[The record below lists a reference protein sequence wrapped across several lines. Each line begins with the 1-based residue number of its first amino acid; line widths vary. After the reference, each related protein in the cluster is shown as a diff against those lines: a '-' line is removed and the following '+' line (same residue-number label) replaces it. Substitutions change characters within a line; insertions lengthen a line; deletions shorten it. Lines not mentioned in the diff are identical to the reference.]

1 MSENKSVLEQ
11 VLEHLLAEDE
21 AKAKEL
27 LHGFMVEKSRDIYES
42 LLDEDAL
49 EEAIEDVTS
58 EEAVEEEMK
67 PKSKKK
73 DDKDMKESEESDE
86 EAVEEAE
93 ESDDEAVEET
103 VAGSPSED
111 FYDEVEANV
120 GADESGVNEEDE
132 DEMEPE
138 MDMDDESDD
147 KDDEEVEDRVDDLEA
162 QLDELKA
169 EFEKLM
175 ADEDGDDDMKDMD
188 MADAEA
194 DLEDEM
200 EMESVAEEEIDLDEE
215 VEEELEEATQFSK
228 EQKPVNDASGDH
240 TASPKFPKKESFGTS
255 EKELFGSDGGEGSKA
270 GGAKDNP
277 ASDNIG
283 EEPKAHPAPKVSAEK
298 SESPIAGKV
307 K

>member
-49 EEAIEDVTS
+49 EEAIEEEVAS
-58 EEAVEEEMK
+58 E
-67 PKSKKK
+67 
-73 DDKDMKESEESDE
+73 E

-93 ESDDEAVEET
+93 ESEEEAVEE
-103 VAGSPSED
+103 AEESEEEAKKKLQQDLKD

-120 GADESGVNEEDE
+120 GADESGVNEDDDE
-132 DEMEPE
+132 MDMEPE
-138 MDMDDESDD
+138 MDMDDESED
-147 KDDEEVEDRVDDLEA
+147 KGEEEVEDRVDDLEA

-175 ADEDGDDDMKDMD
+175 ADDEDGDDEV
-188 MADAEA
+188 ADAEA

-215 VEEELEEATQFSK
+215 VAEEELEEATQFSK

-283 EEPKAHPAPKVSAEK
+283 EEPKAHPAPKVSADK

>member
-21 AKAKEL
+21 EKASEL

-49 EEAIEDVTS
+49 EEAIE
-58 EEAVEEEMK
+58 EEVA
-67 PKSKKK
+67 
-73 DDKDMKESEESDE
+73 SDE

-93 ESDDEAVEET
+93 ESDDEAVEEAEESDEEAVEET

-120 GADESGVNEEDE
+120 SADESGFNEEDK

-138 MDMDDESDD
+138 MDMDDESED
-147 KDDEEVEDRVDDLEA
+147 KGDEEVEDRVDDLEA

-175 ADEDGDDDMKDMD
+175 GDEEKDEMEPEMDMD
-188 MADAEA
+188 GAEA

-228 EQKPVNDASGDH
+228 EQKPVNDASGDN

-283 EEPKAHPAPKVSAEK
+283 EEPKAAPAPKVSSEK

>member
-21 AKAKEL
+21 EKASEL

>member
-49 EEAIEDVTS
+49 EEAIEEEVAS
-58 EEAVEEEMK
+58 E
-67 PKSKKK
+67 
-73 DDKDMKESEESDE
+73 E

-93 ESDDEAVEET
+93 ESEEEAVEEAEESEEEAVEET

-120 GADESGVNEEDE
+120 GADESGVNEDDDE
-132 DEMEPE
+132 MDMEPE
-138 MDMDDESDD
+138 MDMDDESED
-147 KDDEEVEDRVDDLEA
+147 KGEEEVEDRVDDLEA

-175 ADEDGDDDMKDMD
+175 ADDEDGDDEV
-188 MADAEA
+188 ADAEA

-215 VEEELEEATQFSK
+215 VAEEELEEATQFSK

-283 EEPKAHPAPKVSAEK
+283 EEPKAHPAPKVSADK

>member
-1 MSENKSVLEQ
+1 MRLSVALIIRRVTMSENKSVLEQ

-21 AKAKEL
+21 EKASEL

-49 EEAIEDVTS
+49 EEAIEDVAS
-58 EEAVEEEMK
+58 EDEAVEEA
-67 PKSKKK
+67 
-73 DDKDMKESEESDE
+73 EESDE

-120 GADESGVNEEDE
+120 DGDESGVNEEDE

-138 MDMDDESDD
+138 MDMDDESED

-175 ADEDGDDDMKDMD
+175 GDEDKGDDDMDMD

-277 ASDNIG
+277 VSDNIG
-283 EEPKAHPAPKVSAEK
+283 EEPKAAQAPKVSSEK

>member
-49 EEAIEDVTS
+49 EEAIEEEVAS
-58 EEAVEEEMK
+58 EEEAVEEA
-67 PKSKKK
+67 
-73 DDKDMKESEESDE
+73 EESDE

-93 ESDDEAVEET
+93 ESDEEAVEET

-120 GADESGVNEEDE
+120 GADESGVNEED
-132 DEMEPE
+132 DEEEIGPE
-138 MDMDDESDD
+138 LDMDDESED
-147 KDDEEVEDRVDDLEA
+147 KGEEEVEDRVDDLEA

-175 ADEDGDDDMKDMD
+175 ADDEDGDVEV
-188 MADAEA
+188 ADAEA

-200 EMESVAEEEIDLDEE
+200 EMESFAEEEIDLDEE
-215 VEEELEEATQFSK
+215 VAEEELEEATQFSK

-283 EEPKAHPAPKVSAEK
+283 EEPKAHPAPKVSADK

>member
-11 VLEHLLAEDE
+11 VLEHILAEDE

-49 EEAIEDVTS
+49 EEAIEEEVAS
-58 EEAVEEEMK
+58 E
-67 PKSKKK
+67 
-73 DDKDMKESEESDE
+73 E

-93 ESDDEAVEET
+93 ESEEEAVEEAEESEEEAVEET

-120 GADESGVNEEDE
+120 GADESGVNEED
-132 DEMEPE
+132 DEEEIGPE
-138 MDMDDESDD
+138 LDMDDESED
-147 KDDEEVEDRVDDLEA
+147 KGEEEVEDRVDDLEA

-175 ADEDGDDDMKDMD
+175 ADDEDGDEEV
-188 MADAEA
+188 ADAEA

-200 EMESVAEEEIDLDEE
+200 EIESFAEEEIDLDEE
-215 VEEELEEATQFSK
+215 VAEEELEEATQFSK

-283 EEPKAHPAPKVSAEK
+283 EEPKAHPAPKVSADK

>member
-49 EEAIEDVTS
+49 EEAIEEEVAS
-58 EEAVEEEMK
+58 E
-67 PKSKKK
+67 
-73 DDKDMKESEESDE
+73 E

-93 ESDDEAVEET
+93 ESEEEAVEEAEESEEEAVEET

-120 GADESGVNEEDE
+120 GADESGVNEED
-132 DEMEPE
+132 DEEEIGPE
-138 MDMDDESDD
+138 LDMDDESED
-147 KDDEEVEDRVDDLEA
+147 KGEEEVEDRVDDLEA

-175 ADEDGDDDMKDMD
+175 ADDEDGDEEV
-188 MADAEA
+188 ADAEA

-200 EMESVAEEEIDLDEE
+200 EIESFAEEEIDLDEE
-215 VEEELEEATQFSK
+215 VAEEELEEATQFSK

-283 EEPKAHPAPKVSAEK
+283 EEPKAHPAPKVSADK

>member
-21 AKAKEL
+21 EKASEL

-49 EEAIEDVTS
+49 EEAIEEEVASD
-58 EEAVEEEMK
+58 EEAVEEA
-67 PKSKKK
+67 
-73 DDKDMKESEESDE
+73 EESDD

-111 FYDEVEANV
+111 FYDEVEADV
-120 GADESGVNEEDE
+120 SADESGFNEEDE
-132 DEMEPE
+132 EEMEPE
-138 MDMDDESDD
+138 MDMDDESED

-175 ADEDGDDDMKDMD
+175 GDEDKGDDDMG

-283 EEPKAHPAPKVSAEK
+283 EEPKAAPAPKVSSEK
-298 SESPIAGKV
+298 SDSPIAGKV

>member
-21 AKAKEL
+21 EKASEL

-49 EEAIEDVTS
+49 EEAIEEEVASD
-58 EEAVEEEMK
+58 EEAVEEA
-67 PKSKKK
+67 
-73 DDKDMKESEESDE
+73 EESDD

-120 GADESGVNEEDE
+120 NADESGFNEEDK

-138 MDMDDESDD
+138 MDMDDESED

-175 ADEDGDDDMKDMD
+175 GDEDKGDDDMG

-283 EEPKAHPAPKVSAEK
+283 EEPKAAPAPKVSSEK
-298 SESPIAGKV
+298 SDSPIAGKV

>member
-21 AKAKEL
+21 SKAKEL

-49 EEAIEDVTS
+49 EEAIEEEVASD
-58 EEAVEEEMK
+58 EEAVEEA
-67 PKSKKK
+67 
-73 DDKDMKESEESDE
+73 EESDE

-93 ESDDEAVEET
+93 ESEEEAVEET

-111 FYDEVEANV
+111 FYDEVEANI
-120 GADESGVNEEDE
+120 GADESGVNEED
-132 DEMEPE
+132 DEMDMEPE
-138 MDMDDESDD
+138 MDMDDESED
-147 KDDEEVEDRVDDLEA
+147 KGEEEVEDRVDDLEA

-175 ADEDGDDDMKDMD
+175 ADDEGDEEVV
-188 MADAEA
+188 DAEA

-200 EMESVAEEEIDLDEE
+200 EMESFEEEIDLDEE
-215 VEEELEEATQFSK
+215 VAEEELEEATQFSK

-255 EKELFGSDGGEGSKA
+255 EKDLFGSDGGEGSKA

-283 EEPKAHPAPKVSAEK
+283 EEPKAHPAPKVSADK

>member
-21 AKAKEL
+21 SKAKEL

-49 EEAIEDVTS
+49 EEAIEEEVASD
-58 EEAVEEEMK
+58 EEAVEEA
-67 PKSKKK
+67 
-73 DDKDMKESEESDE
+73 EESDE

-93 ESDDEAVEET
+93 ESEEEAVEET

-111 FYDEVEANV
+111 FYDEVEANI
-120 GADESGVNEEDE
+120 GADESGVNEED
-132 DEMEPE
+132 DEMDMEPE
-138 MDMDDESDD
+138 MDMDDESEDNGE
-147 KDDEEVEDRVDDLEA
+147 EEVEDRVDDLEA

-175 ADEDGDDDMKDMD
+175 ADDEGDDEEVV
-188 MADAEA
+188 DAEA

-200 EMESVAEEEIDLDEE
+200 EMESFEEEIDLDEE
-215 VEEELEEATQFSK
+215 VAEEELEEATQFSK

-240 TASPKFPKKESFGTS
+240 TASPKFPKKENFGTS

-283 EEPKAHPAPKVSAEK
+283 EEPKAHPAPKVSADK

>member
-49 EEAIEDVTS
+49 EEAIE
-58 EEAVEEEMK
+58 EEVA
-67 PKSKKK
+67 
-73 DDKDMKESEESDE
+73 SDE

-93 ESDDEAVEET
+93 ESEEEAVEEAEESEEEAVEET

-120 GADESGVNEEDE
+120 GADESGVNEEE
-132 DEMEPE
+132 DEMDMEPE
-138 MDMDDESDD
+138 MDMDDESED
-147 KDDEEVEDRVDDLEA
+147 KGEEEVEDRVDDLEA

-175 ADEDGDDDMKDMD
+175 ADDEDGDDEV
-188 MADAEA
+188 ADAEA

-215 VEEELEEATQFSK
+215 VAEEELEEATQFSK

>member
-49 EEAIEDVTS
+49 EEAIEEEVAS
-58 EEAVEEEMK
+58 E
-67 PKSKKK
+67 
-73 DDKDMKESEESDE
+73 E

-93 ESDDEAVEET
+93 ESEEEAVEEAEESEEEAVEET

-120 GADESGVNEEDE
+120 GADESGVNEED
-132 DEMEPE
+132 DEEEMGPE
-138 MDMDDESDD
+138 MDMDDESED
-147 KDDEEVEDRVDDLEA
+147 KGEEEVEDRVDDLEA

-175 ADEDGDDDMKDMD
+175 ADEDGEGDDMEV
-188 MADAEA
+188 ADAEA

-215 VEEELEEATQFSK
+215 VADEELEEATQFSK

-283 EEPKAHPAPKVSAEK
+283 EEPKAHPAPKVSADK

>member
-49 EEAIEDVTS
+49 EEAIEEEVAS
-58 EEAVEEEMK
+58 EEEAVEEA
-67 PKSKKK
+67 
-73 DDKDMKESEESDE
+73 EESDE

-93 ESDDEAVEET
+93 ESEEEAVEET

-120 GADESGVNEEDE
+120 GADESGVNEED
-132 DEMEPE
+132 DEMDMEPE
-138 MDMDDESDD
+138 MDMDDESED
-147 KDDEEVEDRVDDLEA
+147 KGEEEVEDRVDDLEA

-175 ADEDGDDDMKDMD
+175 ADDEDGDDEV
-188 MADAEA
+188 ADAEA

-215 VEEELEEATQFSK
+215 VAEEELEEATQFSK

-283 EEPKAHPAPKVSAEK
+283 EEPKAHPAPKVSADK

>member
-21 AKAKEL
+21 SKAKEL

-49 EEAIEDVTS
+49 EEAIEEEVASD
-58 EEAVEEEMK
+58 EEAVEEA
-67 PKSKKK
+67 
-73 DDKDMKESEESDE
+73 EESDE

-93 ESDDEAVEET
+93 ESEEEAVEET

-111 FYDEVEANV
+111 FYDEVEANI
-120 GADESGVNEEDE
+120 GADESGVNEED
-132 DEMEPE
+132 DEMDMEPE
-138 MDMDDESDD
+138 MDMDDESEDNGE
-147 KDDEEVEDRVDDLEA
+147 EEVEDRVDDLEA

-175 ADEDGDDDMKDMD
+175 ADDEGDEEV
-188 MADAEA
+188 ADAEA

-200 EMESVAEEEIDLDEE
+200 EMESFEEEIDLDEE
-215 VEEELEEATQFSK
+215 VAEEELEEATQFSK

-255 EKELFGSDGGEGSKA
+255 EKDLFGSDGGEGSKA

-283 EEPKAHPAPKVSAEK
+283 EEPKAHPAPKVSADK

>member
-49 EEAIEDVTS
+49 EEAIEEEVAS
-58 EEAVEEEMK
+58 EEEAVEEA
-67 PKSKKK
+67 
-73 DDKDMKESEESDE
+73 EESDE

-93 ESDDEAVEET
+93 ESEEEAVEET

-120 GADESGVNEEDE
+120 GADESGVNEED
-132 DEMEPE
+132 DEMDMEPE
-138 MDMDDESDD
+138 MDMDDESED
-147 KDDEEVEDRVDDLEA
+147 KGEEEVEDRVDDLEA

-175 ADEDGDDDMKDMD
+175 ADDEDGDDEV
-188 MADAEA
+188 ADAEA

-215 VEEELEEATQFSK
+215 VAEEELEEATQTSK

-283 EEPKAHPAPKVSAEK
+283 EEPGRPQRK
-298 SESPIAGKV
+298 SKC
-307 K
+307 

>member
-49 EEAIEDVTS
+49 EEAIEEEVAS
-58 EEAVEEEMK
+58 E
-67 PKSKKK
+67 
-73 DDKDMKESEESDE
+73 E

-93 ESDDEAVEET
+93 ESDDEAVEEAEESDEEAVEET

-120 GADESGVNEEDE
+120 GADDSGVNEED
-132 DEMEPE
+132 DEMDMEPE
-138 MDMDDESDD
+138 MDMDDESED
-147 KDDEEVEDRVDDLEA
+147 KGDEEVEDRVDDLEA

-175 ADEDGDDDMKDMD
+175 ADEDGDDEV
-188 MADAEA
+188 ADAEA

-200 EMESVAEEEIDLDEE
+200 EMESFEEEIDLDEE
-215 VEEELEEATQFSK
+215 VSEEELEEATQFSK

-240 TASPKFPKKESFGTS
+240 TASPKFPKKESFGVD
-255 EKELFGSDGGEGSKA
+255 EKELFGSEGGEGSKA

-298 SESPIAGKV
+298 AESPIAGKV

>member
-1 MSENKSVLEQ
+1 
-11 VLEHLLAEDE
+11 
-21 AKAKEL
+21 
-27 LHGFMVEKSRDIYES
+27 
-42 LLDEDAL
+42 
-49 EEAIEDVTS
+49 
-58 EEAVEEEMK
+58 
-67 PKSKKK
+67 
-73 DDKDMKESEESDE
+73 
-86 EAVEEAE
+86 
-93 ESDDEAVEET
+93 
-103 VAGSPSED
+103 
-111 FYDEVEANV
+111 
-120 GADESGVNEEDE
+120 
-132 DEMEPE
+132 
-138 MDMDDESDD
+138 MDDESED
-147 KDDEEVEDRVDDLEA
+147 KGEEEVEDRVDDLEA

-175 ADEDGDDDMKDMD
+175 ADDEDGDEEV
-188 MADAEA
+188 ADAEA

-200 EMESVAEEEIDLDEE
+200 EIESFAEEEIDLDEE
-215 VEEELEEATQFSK
+215 VAEEELEEATQFSK

-283 EEPKAHPAPKVSAEK
+283 EEPKAHPAPKVSADK

>member
-21 AKAKEL
+21 SKAKEL

-49 EEAIEDVTS
+49 EEAIEEEVASD
-58 EEAVEEEMK
+58 EEAVEEA
-67 PKSKKK
+67 
-73 DDKDMKESEESDE
+73 EESDE

-93 ESDDEAVEET
+93 ESEEEAVEET

-111 FYDEVEANV
+111 FYDEVEANI
-120 GADESGVNEEDE
+120 GADESGVNEED
-132 DEMEPE
+132 DEMDMEPE
-138 MDMDDESDD
+138 MDMDDESED
-147 KDDEEVEDRVDDLEA
+147 KGEEEVEDRVDDLEA

-175 ADEDGDDDMKDMD
+175 ADDEGDEEV
-188 MADAEA
+188 ADAEA

-200 EMESVAEEEIDLDEE
+200 EMESFEEEIDLDEE
-215 VEEELEEATQFSK
+215 VAEEELEEATQFSK

-255 EKELFGSDGGEGSKA
+255 EKDLFGSDGGEGSKA

-283 EEPKAHPAPKVSAEK
+283 EEPKAHPAPKVSADK

>member
-49 EEAIEDVTS
+49 EEAIEEEVAS
-58 EEAVEEEMK
+58 E
-67 PKSKKK
+67 
-73 DDKDMKESEESDE
+73 E

-93 ESDDEAVEET
+93 ESEEEAVEEAEESEEEAVEET

-120 GADESGVNEEDE
+120 GADESGVNEED
-132 DEMEPE
+132 DEMDMEPE
-138 MDMDDESDD
+138 MDMDDESED
-147 KDDEEVEDRVDDLEA
+147 KGEEEVEDRVDDLEA

-175 ADEDGDDDMKDMD
+175 ADDEDGDDEV
-188 MADAEA
+188 ADAEA

-215 VEEELEEATQFSK
+215 VAEEELEEATQFSK

-283 EEPKAHPAPKVSAEK
+283 EEPKAHPAPKVSADK

>member
-67 PKSKKK
+67 PKGKKK
-73 DDKDMKESEESDE
+73 EKLDAEKDMKESEESDD

-93 ESDDEAVEET
+93 ESDEEAVEET

-120 GADESGVNEEDE
+120 GAD
-132 DEMEPE
+132 
-138 MDMDDESDD
+138 
-147 KDDEEVEDRVDDLEA
+147 
-162 QLDELKA
+162 
-169 EFEKLM
+169 
-175 ADEDGDDDMKDMD
+175 
-188 MADAEA
+188 
-194 DLEDEM
+194 
-200 EMESVAEEEIDLDEE
+200 
-215 VEEELEEATQFSK
+215 
-228 EQKPVNDASGDH
+228 
-240 TASPKFPKKESFGTS
+240 
-255 EKELFGSDGGEGSKA
+255 
-270 GGAKDNP
+270 
-277 ASDNIG
+277 
-283 EEPKAHPAPKVSAEK
+283 
-298 SESPIAGKV
+298 
-307 K
+307 

>member
-49 EEAIEDVTS
+49 EEAIE
-58 EEAVEEEMK
+58 EEVA
-67 PKSKKK
+67 
-73 DDKDMKESEESDE
+73 SDE

-93 ESDDEAVEET
+93 ESEEEAVEEAEESEEEAVEET

-120 GADESGVNEEDE
+120 GADESGVNEED
-132 DEMEPE
+132 DEMDMEPE
-138 MDMDDESDD
+138 MDMDDESED
-147 KDDEEVEDRVDDLEA
+147 KGEEEVEDRVDDLEA

-175 ADEDGDDDMKDMD
+175 ADDEDGDDEV
-188 MADAEA
+188 ADAEA

-215 VEEELEEATQFSK
+215 VAEEELEEATQFSK

>member
-1 MSENKSVLEQ
+1 
-11 VLEHLLAEDE
+11 
-21 AKAKEL
+21 
-27 LHGFMVEKSRDIYES
+27 
-42 LLDEDAL
+42 
-49 EEAIEDVTS
+49 
-58 EEAVEEEMK
+58 
-67 PKSKKK
+67 
-73 DDKDMKESEESDE
+73 
-86 EAVEEAE
+86 
-93 ESDDEAVEET
+93 
-103 VAGSPSED
+103 
-111 FYDEVEANV
+111 
-120 GADESGVNEEDE
+120 
-132 DEMEPE
+132 
-138 MDMDDESDD
+138 MDMDDESED

-175 ADEDGDDDMKDMD
+175 GDEDKGDDDMG

-277 ASDNIG
+277 VSDNIG
-283 EEPKAHPAPKVSAEK
+283 EEPKAAQAPKVSSEK